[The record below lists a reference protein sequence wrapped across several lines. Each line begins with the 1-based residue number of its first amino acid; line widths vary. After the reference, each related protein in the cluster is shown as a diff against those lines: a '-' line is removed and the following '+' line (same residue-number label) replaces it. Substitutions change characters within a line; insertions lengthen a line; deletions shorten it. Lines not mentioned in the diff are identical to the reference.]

1 MRKVENILKDKKIF
15 EQEVHEE
22 DDRDTKRSKGNT
34 RMLKLLNEVRK
45 IVPMRELFTD
55 ISLFLSFLMPI
66 SLYNDSIGTK
76 IVVNL
81 QLYYMTI
88 TNLGTEIHEDWR
100 KRCEEGTDLGCFAL
114 TELGHG
120 SNVRGVLTT
129 ATYDNLN
136 A

>member
-1 MRKVENILKDKKIF
+1 MRKVENILRDKKIF

-22 DDRDTKRSKGNT
+22 DDRDTKRAKGNT
-34 RMLKLLNEVRK
+34 RMLKLMNEVRK

-129 ATYDNLN
+129 ATYDHLN
-136 A
+136 R